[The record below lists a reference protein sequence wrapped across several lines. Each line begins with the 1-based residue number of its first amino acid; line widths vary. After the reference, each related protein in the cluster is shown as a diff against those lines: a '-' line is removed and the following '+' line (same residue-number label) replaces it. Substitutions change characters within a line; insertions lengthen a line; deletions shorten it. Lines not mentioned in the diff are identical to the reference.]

1 MKAILMLIAMGFL
14 AGCAGPGPHSW
25 APASN
30 YGKTVKQA
38 WLECDFE
45 AEKAAP
51 MMDMTKSAFAQGF
64 AQGDIRR
71 KCMRAKGFHKKGYN

>member
-1 MKAILMLIAMGFL
+1 MRIISVLVITFVLV
-14 AGCAGPGPHSW
+14 GCTRPGPSSW
-25 APASN
+25 APASSA
-30 YGKTVKQA
+30 GKTVSQA

-51 MMDMTKSAFAQGF
+51 MMDRTTSAFAQAF

-71 KCMRAKGFHKKGYN
+71 KCMKAKGFYQVR